1 MLSRIEGRKRVPGME
16 SDSAQSTILIVDD
29 DLAILEYAGGVLEEY
44 GYAVLTASNA
54 ASALVMLRSNEGI
67 DLLFTD
73 LVMPGFDGIEL
84 ARRAG
89 EEIPGLKVL
98 FTTGYSTDRPLTS
111 LTQKVLQTATACRS
125 DRRCTGLVNGVTGRH
140 VHRHRSNAIATISTG
155 QNSAAE

>member
-1 MLSRIEGRKRVPGME
+1 ME
-16 SDSAQSTILIVDD
+16 SNSAQSTILIVDD

-98 FTTGYSTDRPLTS
+98 FTTGYSTDP
-111 LTQKVLQTATACRS
+111 APN
-125 DRRCTGLVNGVTGRH
+125 DRRLLKKPYRPQQLAG
-140 VHRHRSNAIATISTG
+140 AIA
-155 QNSAAE
+155 AALAW

>member
-98 FTTGYSTDRPLTS
+98 FTTGYSADPAPNGRLLKKPYRPQQL
-111 LTQKVLQTATACRS
+111 A
-125 DRRCTGLVNGVTGRH
+125 G
-140 VHRHRSNAIATISTG
+140 AIA
-155 QNSAAE
+155 AALAR

>member
-1 MLSRIEGRKRVPGME
+1 ME
-16 SDSAQSTILIVDD
+16 SDSARSTILIVDD
-29 DLAILEYAGGVLEEY
+29 DPAIVEYAGGVLEEY

-89 EEIPGLKVL
+89 EDIPGLKVL
-98 FTTGYSTDRPLTS
+98 FTTGYSTDPAPNGRLLKKPYRPQQFAGAIAAALAR
-111 LTQKVLQTATACRS
+111 KRAI
-125 DRRCTGLVNGVTGRH
+125 GRH
-140 VHRHRSNAIATISTG
+140 VHRHRVRSNAIATISTG